1 MEVIRCK
8 KGKKITEQRERKL
21 HITPLYFIS
30 LTN

>member
-1 MEVIRCK
+1 MKVIRCK
-8 KGKKITEQRERKL
+8 KGKKITEQCEQKL